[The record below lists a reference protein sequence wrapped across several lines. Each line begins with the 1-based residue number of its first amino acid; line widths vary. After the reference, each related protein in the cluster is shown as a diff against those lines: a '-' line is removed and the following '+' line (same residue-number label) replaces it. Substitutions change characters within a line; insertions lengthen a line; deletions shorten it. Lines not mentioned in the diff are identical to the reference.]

1 MLESVS
7 EVHYT
12 PTGFPLPIPTL
23 TNPSPAEQSQGREK
37 TSTGPEIRR
46 SAKRGML
53 KRSLPCSARRCS
65 RGRERGMCLLA
76 AGEPGNAARRL
87 LPGGGKGW
95 TERCERLR
103 GGHGSAQVRGW
114 AGVSSGRDAASALI
128 AGTCVA
134 KKKKKLVQPIAPIL
148 PGEACS
154 YQGHH
159 TIHWGGKPQPAMA
172 LCQQSCSLPP
182 HNSTAL
188 SWERWDA
195 AGWEKPCC
203 RQLHS
208 QTRKMRHRIF
218 AGGCISRFLS
228 CPNNRLSML
237 KPFLEAQLYITFR
250 FIDRVCRTQN
260 KQRGCISSEKSA
272 GREGT
277 QLKTAQKKIM
287 PKEEPFLQSRHEKS
301 TVR

>member
-12 PTGFPLPIPTL
+12 PTGFPLPVPTL

-103 GGHGSAQVRGW
+103 GGHGSAQVQGW

-128 AGTCVA
+128 AGRCVA
-134 KKKKKLVQPIAPIL
+134 KKKKKASPAHSTDPAWGGMLL
-148 PGEACS
+148 PGS
-154 YQGHH
+154 LHH
-159 TIHWGGKPQPAMA
+159 PLGGKTPTRDGTLPAELFPASPQQHRAVMGTLGRRRLGKALLPAAA
-172 LCQQSCSLPP
+172 LPDKE
-182 HNSTAL
+182 N
-188 SWERWDA
+188 
-195 AGWEKPCC
+195 
-203 RQLHS
+203 
-208 QTRKMRHRIF
+208 
-218 AGGCISRFLS
+218 
-228 CPNNRLSML
+228 
-237 KPFLEAQLYITFR
+237 EAQNL
-250 FIDRVCRTQN
+250 CR
-260 KQRGCISSEKSA
+260 R
-272 GREGT
+272 
-277 QLKTAQKKIM
+277 M
-287 PKEEPFLQSRHEKS
+287 HLQVPVLSK
-301 TVR
+301 

>member
-1 MLESVS
+1 MDRALR
-7 EVHYT
+7 
-12 PTGFPLPIPTL
+12 
-23 TNPSPAEQSQGREK
+23 AAAGR
-37 TSTGPEIRR
+37 T
-46 SAKRGML
+46 
-53 KRSLPCSARRCS
+53 
-65 RGRERGMCLLA
+65 RERSG
-76 AGEPGNAARRL
+76 PGLGWGVQRERR
-87 LPGGGKGW
+87 GFRAYSR
-95 TERCERLR
+95 E
-103 GGHGSAQVRGW
+103 VRG
-114 AGVSSGRDAASALI
+114 
-128 AGTCVA
+128 

-154 YQGHH
+154 YQGHY
-159 TIHWGGKPQPAMA
+159 TIHWGGKPQPEMA

-182 HNSTAL
+182 RSSTAL

-237 KPFLEAQLYITFR
+237 KPFLEAQLHITFR

-277 QLKTAQKKIM
+277 QLKRAQKKIM
-287 PKEEPFLQSRHEKS
+287 PKEEPFLQSRHEKKYCQVAIHS
-301 TVR
+301 YFK